1 MRKLTSIISG
11 APLMA
16 VLLIIYAVL
25 LGAATFVEH
34 AAGTP
39 VAMNAIYKSWWFFA
53 FQALMVVN
61 FVMMAHRLTLFKRH
75 RWGVLLLHYGF
86 VVILAGAM
94 VTFLTGV
101 EGMVHIRQGEQTTKV
116 SDMTGR
122 TVVAELPFAVHLD
135 KFTIA
140 RYGHSGSPSSFVS
153 RVTIEGESHEISMNN
168 VLYHGAWRFYQTSFD
183 KDEKGT
189 FLTASRDVAGVAI
202 TYTGY
207 IMLCLGLILSLAARG
222 SRFRRLAASLGVVV
236 AGMCTA
242 FGAENEVVAKFERL
256 LVQEPSGRVV
266 SVGSYAEDVVRKVMR
281 EKTYN
286 GMSASEMLLGITTN
300 PAYWAQQ
307 KIVRDT
313 TGGHIAFADLI
324 GPKGEYLL
332 SGRVEAI
339 YRLAPRAR
347 TKADK
352 EVLKLDERINILDNL
367 FSGRMLALFPRQGT
381 ARWYSSGEDLSDFA
395 SWPKDSLLASKI
407 FPWFSTELVAGNGDR
422 AVEILDMIEIFQKA
436 KSDQVNA
443 TKIEAELLYNKLDA
457 FKWSGFS
464 FMTLGLLLSII
475 LILTTVGGSRSLR
488 IVFWSLVALA
498 GAVFLF
504 QSFAL
509 GLRWYISGRAPWTNA
524 YESMV
529 YVSWAAAVAGFTFLR
544 KSKITF
550 ALAIFLAGVLLFVS
564 TLNWMDPQITP
575 LAPVLDSYWLIIH
588 VAVITASY
596 AFFAIGFLLGVAAM
610 IVLATKQTE
619 TKRQKIKELTT
630 INQLSLNVGLV
641 LMTIGTFLG
650 AVWANESWGR
660 YWGWDPK
667 ETWALVTVVVYAFVT
682 HSYMIRRLARPY
694 FTALLSI
701 VALLTVLMTFF
712 GVNYYLSGMHSY
724 GSDSAPEALWLIY
737 YIYGALALLS
747 LVPLFRGNYRA

>member
-1 MRKLTSIISG
+1 
-11 APLMA
+11 MA
-16 VLLIIYAVL
+16 VLLLLYGVI

-34 AAGTP
+34 SWGTP
-39 VAMNAIYKSWWFFA
+39 LAMAAIYKSWWFFA
-53 FQALMVVN
+53 LQALLVLN
-61 FVMMAHRLTLFKRH
+61 FVTMAYRLSLWKAR
-75 RWGVLLLHYGF
+75 RWGVLILHYGF
-86 VVILAGAM
+86 VVILLGAM

-101 EGMVHIRQGEQTTKV
+101 EGMVHIRQGEHTSTV

-122 TVVAELPFAVHLD
+122 TKVAALPFEVELT
-135 KFTIA
+135 KFSLS
-140 RYGHSGSPSSFVS
+140 RYGHSGSPSAFSSLVK
-153 RVTIEGESHEISMNN
+153 IEGRNYEISMNN

-202 TYTGY
+202 TYVGY
-207 IMLCLGLILSLAARG
+207 VMLCLGLLWSIVARG
-222 SRFRRLAASLGVVV
+222 SRFRRLAASLSVV
-236 AGMCTA
+236 AMGI
-242 FGAENEVVAKFERL
+242 FGAQGATPQEAITAKFERL

-266 SVGSYAEDVVRKVMR
+266 SVGSYAEDVIRKVMR
-281 EKTYN
+281 EKRYN
-286 GMSASEMLLGITTN
+286 GLSASEMLLGITTD
-300 PAYWAQQ
+300 PARWARE

-313 TGGHIAFADLI
+313 TGGHIAYVDVI
-324 GPKGEYLL
+324 GSRGEYLL
-332 SGRVEAI
+332 APRVEAI
-339 YRLAPRAR
+339 YRLAPRER

-352 EVLKLDERINILDNL
+352 ELLKLDERINILDNL
-367 FSGRMLALFPRQGT
+367 FSGRMLSIFPRGGT
-381 ARWYSSGEDLSDFA
+381 RRWYSSGDDLSDFA
-395 SWPKDSLLASKI
+395 SQPKDSLLVSKI
-407 FPWFSTELVAGNGDR
+407 FPWFASELVAGNHVR
-422 AVEILDMIEIFQKA
+422 AAQVIDMIEVFQKA
-436 KSDQVNA
+436 KSDQVDTA
-443 TKIEAELLYNKLDA
+443 KIEAELLYNKMDA

-475 LILTTVGGSRSLR
+475 LIISSVGTSRALR
-488 IVFWSLVALA
+488 FVFWSLVALA

-529 YVSWAAAVAGFTFLR
+529 YVSWATALAAFIFVG

-550 ALAIFLAGVLLFVS
+550 ALSIFLSGVLLFVS

-596 AFFAIGFLLGVAAM
+596 AFFAIGFLLGVASM
-610 IVLATKQTE
+610 IVLSTRQTPA
-619 TKRQKIKELTT
+619 KMQKIKELTT
-630 INQLSLNVGLV
+630 INQLSLNLGLV

-682 HSYMIRRLARPY
+682 HSYMIRSLARPY
-694 FTALLSI
+694 FTALFSI
-701 VALLTVLMTFF
+701 IALLTVLMTFF

-724 GSDSAPEALWLIY
+724 GADSAPEALSLIY
-737 YIYGALALLS
+737 YIYGALAILS
-747 LVPLFRGNYRA
+747 TIPLFRGSYRV